1 VDRRA
6 LTIHL
11 PDTRFVR
18 KRLRRAALRARDA
31 ARRRLLELTRA
42 AYRPVPVVKLEYPLR
57 PAARYGWG
65 RPAHD
70 GLRRWLEA
78 REPDAAAVVDGLLD
92 PGADV
97 LAIPGGRDPSGVL
110 TWDNDWWGGIDAMVQ
125 YTALRD
131 RRPATYLEV
140 GSGFSTRFARRAID
154 DHGLPTRIVSI
165 DPQPRAEIDAYCDV
179 LIRKP
184 LQEVDLAILGEIRSG
199 DVVLVDCSHTAFMS
213 SDAVVAFLELL
224 PALPAGVLVGIDD
237 VFLPW
242 DYPPSWVDRWYGEQY
257 LLAAALLAGA
267 AGWRI
272 RFAGFHMTQ
281 VSDGRG
287 RFDPLW
293 QHIAPEMGPYATSFW
308 MEKDL
313 SGQTAG

>member
-1 VDRRA
+1 MR
-6 LTIHL
+6 
-11 PDTRFVR
+11 
-18 KRLRRAALRARDA
+18 
-31 ARRRLLELTRA
+31 
-42 AYRPVPVVKLEYPLR
+42 LEYPLR
-57 PAARYGWG
+57 PAPRYGWG

-78 REPDAAAVVDGLLD
+78 REPDAAEVVKALLD
-92 PGADV
+92 PGPDV
-97 LAIPGGRDPSGVL
+97 LAIPGGRGPSDTL
-110 TWDNDWWGGIDAMVQ
+110 TWDNDWWGGVDAMVQ

-140 GSGFSTRFARRAID
+140 GSGFSTRFARRTID

-165 DPQPRAEIDAYCDV
+165 DPEPRAEIDSLCDV

-184 LQEVDLAILGEIRSG
+184 LEAVDLAILDEIRSG
-199 DVVLVDCSHTAFMS
+199 DVVLVDCSHTAFMN

-267 AGWRI
+267 AGWRV
-272 RFAGFHMTQ
+272 RFPGFYMTQ
-281 VSDGRG
+281 VSEGRR

-293 QHIAPEMGPYATSFW
+293 GHIAPRMGPYATSFW
-308 MEKDL
+308 MEKEI
-313 SGQTAG
+313 SGPAGG